1 MCDRSYSYFIC
12 HVFSNGNVVVND
24 AATTEIYTYVHTLS
38 LHDALPIC
46 FGRLRRRSGPSL
58 DLPLDLRL
66 GFGLGGLLG
75 GFLGRLLGRQ
85 LGGAL
90 GGGEGGL
97 QLVQGGIAAG
107 GFLNRPRGG
116 RRGGSAGAVG
126 NDMEAGDEV
135 GVLHL
140 GLRPRPPTAPP
151 QDP

>member
-1 MCDRSYSYFIC
+1 MRISDWSSDVCSSDLR
-12 HVFSNGNVVVND
+12 G
-24 AATTEIYTYVHTLS
+24 
-38 LHDALPIC
+38 

-97 QLVQGGIAAG
+97 QLVEGGIAAG
-107 GFLNRPRGG
+107 GFLNRRRGG
-116 RRGGSAGAVG
+116 RRGGSAGAG
-126 NDMEAGDEV
+126 CKDIEAGDEA
-135 GVLHL
+135 GVVAP
-140 GLRPRPPTAPP
+140 GLPLCPLEAPQPRPAVVEALPAPAPP
-151 QDP
+151 LRRYLPLPVA

>member
-1 MCDRSYSYFIC
+1 MRISDWSSDVCSSDLR
-12 HVFSNGNVVVND
+12 G
-24 AATTEIYTYVHTLS
+24 
-38 LHDALPIC
+38 

-75 GFLGRLLGRQ
+75 GFLGLLLGRQ

-97 QLVQGGIAAG
+97 PLVEGGIAAG
-107 GFLNRPRGG
+107 GFLNRRRGG

-126 NDMEAGDEV
+126 STAEGRV
-135 GVLHL
+135 GKEGV
-140 GLRPRPPTAPP
+140 RTWSSRWSPDTSIKNSVSNTPS
-151 QDP
+151 